1 MELYRQCFTNVYIIE
16 SNAFVCQS
24 LEPLSYSSSRSYL
37 KIEEKFST
45 EKAKRFDFWKWK
57 RAPCIFSIYTTSMH
71 LCVFQQFFLL
81 KEFLCRPFLN
91 GVFLA
96 YHVQCLFQIQSSFS
110 VCRLGSFFSWKDT
123 LYHLSICALKERRN
137 LLDALH
143 EIVEILRTRARKV
156 TTFESYIYTTNVC
169 MFPRNN
175 FLATM
180 VDNIGL
186 TITSIRYGR
195 NLRLLAQRQYIY
207 ASNSA
212 IASMCIGWKHIGE
225 RKIVTTSQS
234 FFESFH
240 ESLKNIV
247 KYRLNGGKITQSKA
261 VIVFSRWL
269 NNKIAFQSA
278 TTRRNVTYVLYLQQ
292 ASK

>member
-1 MELYRQCFTNVYIIE
+1 MFHKRIYNRIECIRLSKSRTFVLFIVSFVSKNWREIFDRESKKIRFLEMEASTVYLFDIYDVYAFTFFN
-16 SNAFVCQS
+16 
-24 LEPLSYSSSRSYL
+24 
-37 KIEEKFST
+37 
-45 EKAKRFDFWKWK
+45 
-57 RAPCIFSIYTTSMH
+57 IF
-71 LCVFQQFFLL
+71 FFL

-247 KYRLNGGKITQSKA
+247 KYRLNRGKITQSKA

>member
-1 MELYRQCFTNVYIIE
+1 MFHKRIYNRIECIRLSKSRTFVLFIVSFVSKNWREIFDRESKKIRFLEMEASTVYLFDIYDVY
-16 SNAFVCQS
+16 AFM
-24 LEPLSYSSSRSYL
+24 R
-37 KIEEKFST
+37 FST
-45 EKAKRFDFWKWK
+45 VFSPKRIPVSSIFEWRLFSLPRTMLVSNSIFVFGLPTRIFLFLK
-57 RAPCIFSIYTTSMH
+57 RHA
-71 LCVFQQFFLL
+71 V
-81 KEFLCRPFLN
+81 
-91 GVFLA
+91 
-96 YHVQCLFQIQSSFS
+96 SSFDMRFEGTS
-110 VCRLGSFFSWKDT
+110 KFTRS
-123 LYHLSICALKERRN
+123 
-137 LLDALH
+137 ALH